1 VQVPTGGIRNEEDF
15 AMIVDTY
22 KVAGMTC
29 GHCVSSV
36 TAAISGLGGVEH
48 VDVDLG
54 AGLVTV
60 KAKHGLDRADLS
72 AAIDDAGFELMSS

>member
-1 VQVPTGGIRNEEDF
+1 
-15 AMIVDTY
+15 MIVDTY

-36 TAAISGLGGVEH
+36 TAAISGLDGVEH

-60 KAKHGLDRADLS
+60 KATHALDRADLA

>member
-1 VQVPTGGIRNEEDF
+1 
-15 AMIVDTY
+15 MIVDTY

-36 TAAISGLGGVEH
+36 TAAISGLDGVEH

-60 KAKHGLDRADLS
+60 KAVHGLKRAGLA
-72 AAIDDAGFELMSS
+72 AAIDDAGFELVSE

>member
-1 VQVPTGGIRNEEDF
+1 
-15 AMIVDTY
+15 MIVQTY

-36 TAAISGLGGVEH
+36 TAAISGLDGVEH

-54 AGLVTV
+54 AGVVRV
-60 KAKHGLDRADLS
+60 KAMHGLERAVLA
-72 AAIDDAGFELMSS
+72 AAIDDAGFELVSS

>member
-1 VQVPTGGIRNEEDF
+1 MVVE
-15 AMIVDTY
+15 TY

-36 TAAISGLGGVEH
+36 TAAVSGLDGVEH

-60 KAKHGLDRADLS
+60 TVKAVHGLKRAGLA
-72 AAIDDAGFELMSS
+72 AAIDDAGFELVSE

>member
-1 VQVPTGGIRNEEDF
+1 MVVQS
-15 AMIVDTY
+15 Y

-36 TAAISGLGGVEH
+36 TAAISALDGIEH

-54 AGLVTV
+54 TGLVTL
-60 KAKHGLDRADLS
+60 KAKHAVS
-72 AAIDDAGFELMSS
+72 EKTVAAAIVDAGYELASS

>member
-1 VQVPTGGIRNEEDF
+1 
-15 AMIVDTY
+15 MIVQTY

-36 TAAISGLGGVEH
+36 TVAISGLDGVKH
-48 VDVDLG
+48 VDVDLV

-60 KAKHGLDRADLS
+60 KAVHGLDRAGLA
-72 AAIDDAGFELMSS
+72 AAIDDAGFELVSS